1 MAITR
6 ACEQCGTAF
15 LPRREHSR
23 FCSAR
28 CRVAWN
34 SGYARHE
41 GVSSA
46 ALDWSLTAMTEATAR
61 LARSCP
67 SGAGAAEV
75 HAVVAV
81 SDAVWWVTIVD
92 ATLVRYHP
100 DSYDAT
106 MDALPAARQQEIEQ
120 TLAGLRYV
128 RNQMGVH
135 LDPGEFIGVSPEAGK
150 AERRGALVWSPL
162 SPPTAGDLSPGG
174 LEWEQGRYLAYTE
187 RLTGQ
192 GVVHT
197 FALATRFLRHAAA
210 NAAAAHDDPA
220 REDTAR
226 DDTARDDATA
236 AAQAPQQ
243 ALPGPAARSRA

>member
-23 FCSAR
+23 FCSAQ

-34 SGYARHE
+34 CEHARHE

-61 LARSCP
+61 LARSRP

-100 DSYDAT
+100 EAYET
-106 MDALPAARQQEIEQ
+106 ALAGLPRAQRLLTEG
-120 TLAGLRYV
+120 TFAGLRYV
-128 RNQMGVH
+128 RNRMGYFADH
-135 LDPGEFIGVSPEAGK
+135 ADFIQPRPSA
-150 AERRGALVWSPL
+150 
-162 SPPTAGDLSPGG
+162 AGDQDAPIAAWTWKAMSKPPLDTLPPRGQA
-174 LEWEQGRYLAYTE
+174 WEMNRYWAYQE
-187 RLTGQ
+187 RLAGHAI
-192 GVVHT
+192 GET
-197 FALATRFLRHAAA
+197 FNLAADFLTLASSDHAA
-210 NAAAAHDDPA
+210 
-220 REDTAR
+220 
-226 DDTARDDATA
+226 
-236 AAQAPQQ
+236 
-243 ALPGPAARSRA
+243 

>member
-6 ACEQCGTAF
+6 TCEQCGTAF

-23 FCSAR
+23 FCSAQ

-34 SGYARHE
+34 SEHAPNV

-46 ALDWSLTAMTEATAR
+46 ALDWSLTAMTEAAAR
-61 LARSCP
+61 LARSRP
-67 SGAGAAEV
+67 AAAGAAEV

-100 DSYDAT
+100 DNYDAT
-106 MDALPAARQQEIEQ
+106 MDALPATRQREIEQ
-120 TLAGLRYV
+120 TLAGLRFV

-135 LDPGEFIGVSPEAGK
+135 RDPGEFIGVSPEVGK
-150 AERRGALVWSPL
+150 AEKRGTLIWSQL
-162 SPPTAGDLSPGG
+162 SPPTAGELSPSGQ
-174 LEWEQGRYLAYTE
+174 EWEHGRYLAYTE
-187 RLTGQ
+187 RLAGQ

-210 NAAAAHDDPA
+210 NAAAPRDH
-220 REDTAR
+220 TAR
-226 DDTARDDATA
+226 GDVTAG
-236 AAQAPQQ
+236 AQAPQK
-243 ALPGPAARSRA
+243 A